1 VKWINLAKGREKW
14 LAVVNVVMN
23 IRAPH
28 GPGDLLF
35 QKLQAVASETKV
47 LISSRS
53 FEASHELSNTVVF
66 DNS

>member
-1 VKWINLAKGREKW
+1 VKWIDLTEGRKKW

-28 GPGDLLF
+28 SPGDLLY
-35 QKLQAVASETKV
+35 QELQVVAVESKV

-66 DNS
+66 DSS